1 MIERTASKRCQKS
14 VSPTMK
20 ITATPA
26 ILTLLLLCI
35 PGIQAKDKK
44 KPKVPPYHADAVIK
58 LFDKN
63 DDGKLSLPEFSAM
76 KKFAAEKDPAAAA
89 KAAFLEAD
97 TNKDGFITASELQA
111 FHERHLSKKG
121 EGINPDAPKP
131 APTK

>member
-1 MIERTASKRCQKS
+1 
-14 VSPTMK
+14 MK
-20 ITATPA
+20 TKAIPA
-26 ILTLLLLCI
+26 ILTLLLLGT

-63 DDGKLSLPEFSAM
+63 DDGKLSLQEFSAM
-76 KKFAAEKDPAAAA
+76 KKFATEKDPAAAA
-89 KAAFLEAD
+89 KTAFIEAD

-111 FHERHLSKKG
+111 YHDKHLSKKG

-131 APTK
+131 DPK